1 MRFSFSAVVALGS
14 TVRISD
20 AFVSPTPK
28 FRTTEMNMDKRF
40 MDALSPPS
48 GGDDGDIS
56 EDNEDGNQ
64 GSGRFQQLMKLAK
77 EAEQNKSSSVQPSGR
92 AIDNPFLNPPS
103 STPTS
108 NQLPANPDELSV
120 EEQARMFREMMA
132 GNQLPASPPPHSMR
146 VAKTDRAGR
155 PVGRNPD
162 ADKIANTSDLYFAQ
176 LKRDS
181 TVRTLGRQRGDDKI
195 SEAVFQDEG
204 IKELDNLL
212 SANPY
217 LKG

>member
-1 MRFSFSAVVALGS
+1 MRFTISALLALG
-14 TVRISD
+14 TTIPYSD
-20 AFVSPTPK
+20 AFVSPRFKTTTTTQIRMGDDNDGDESEGSSR
-28 FRTTEMNMDKRF
+28 FREMMKLAQQQKEAGASSG
-40 MDALSPPS
+40 MPS
-48 GGDDGDIS
+48 GG
-56 EDNEDGNQ
+56 
-64 GSGRFQQLMKLAK
+64 R
-77 EAEQNKSSSVQPSGR
+77 P
-92 AIDNPFLNPPS
+92 IDNPFLNPTP
-103 STPTS
+103 STPA
-108 NQLPANPDELSV
+108 ANPGELSV